1 MLGWLSAEVVRA
13 SRWKRSVA
21 SGSAV
26 ADSGRNFTR
35 DVPAEPQVLGA
46 IDHAHAAGT
55 QPVDDAV
62 VRDNGADHLEPVR
75 AMPGMAFRNG
85 IVVVHFDP
93 VKGTTRSA
101 NRTPPPA
108 PGCTFP
114 RVILGPISMTG
125 PPIAMS
131 GQDIVIPDK
140 SAFKASE
147 VCEIA
152 KVQPY
157 VLRSWENEFPELGV
171 SRTPGGPR
179 VYRKADVERVLQIR
193 HLVLAEGLTL
203 AGVRRKLEG
212 AGVTPPAAAVAAERR
227 GPGPPP

>member
-1 MLGWLSAEVVRA
+1 MHG
-13 SRWKRSVA
+13 
-21 SGSAV
+21 
-26 ADSGRNFTR
+26 
-35 DVPAEPQVLGA
+35 
-46 IDHAHAAGT
+46 H
-55 QPVDDAV
+55 
-62 VRDNGADHLEPVR
+62 
-75 AMPGMAFRNG
+75 
-85 IVVVHFDP
+85 
-93 VKGTTRSA
+93 
-101 NRTPPPA
+101 
-108 PGCTFP
+108 
-114 RVILGPISMTG
+114 PI
-125 PPIAMS
+125 PMS

-212 AGVTPPAAAVAAERR
+212 AGVTPAAVVALPNAEDRALLREVMTPEIKARLSRVRDGLRSVLDLLSRDPAPTGDFHLEALAQPAAPLIEAPRR
-227 GPGPPP
+227 AGAQRRAKA

>member
-1 MLGWLSAEVVRA
+1 
-13 SRWKRSVA
+13 
-21 SGSAV
+21 
-26 ADSGRNFTR
+26 
-35 DVPAEPQVLGA
+35 
-46 IDHAHAAGT
+46 
-55 QPVDDAV
+55 
-62 VRDNGADHLEPVR
+62 
-75 AMPGMAFRNG
+75 
-85 IVVVHFDP
+85 
-93 VKGTTRSA
+93 
-101 NRTPPPA
+101 
-108 PGCTFP
+108 
-114 RVILGPISMTG
+114 MTG

-140 SAFKASE
+140 TAFKASE

-179 VYRKADVERVLQIR
+179 VYRKTDVERVLQIR

-212 AGVTPPAAAVAAERR
+212 AGVTPAPAVRPPNDEDRALLREVMTPDIKARLSRIRDGLQSLVEMLSRDPLPTGEFHLEALAQPGAPMVEAPTRAVR
-227 GPGPPP
+227 

>member
-1 MLGWLSAEVVRA
+1 M
-13 SRWKRSVA
+13 
-21 SGSAV
+21 
-26 ADSGRNFTR
+26 N
-35 DVPAEPQVLGA
+35 
-46 IDHAHAAGT
+46 
-55 QPVDDAV
+55 
-62 VRDNGADHLEPVR
+62 
-75 AMPGMAFRNG
+75 
-85 IVVVHFDP
+85 
-93 VKGTTRSA
+93 
-101 NRTPPPA
+101 
-108 PGCTFP
+108 
-114 RVILGPISMTG
+114 G

-140 SAFKASE
+140 PAFKASE
-147 VCEIA
+147 VCELA

-212 AGVTPPAAAVAAERR
+212 AGVTPPAPAV
-227 GPGPPP
+227 PPPNDEDRALLREVMTPEIKVRLSRVRDGLRAVLDLLSREPAPSRRVPPRGAGPARAGDARGAPTAAAARESLSRRRAVVVQSPFCPPGQVHTASGRGAAW

>member
-1 MLGWLSAEVVRA
+1 M
-13 SRWKRSVA
+13 
-21 SGSAV
+21 
-26 ADSGRNFTR
+26 N
-35 DVPAEPQVLGA
+35 
-46 IDHAHAAGT
+46 
-55 QPVDDAV
+55 
-62 VRDNGADHLEPVR
+62 
-75 AMPGMAFRNG
+75 
-85 IVVVHFDP
+85 
-93 VKGTTRSA
+93 
-101 NRTPPPA
+101 
-108 PGCTFP
+108 
-114 RVILGPISMTG
+114 G

-140 SAFKASE
+140 PAFKASE

-212 AGVTPPAAAVAAERR
+212 AGVTPAAAVPPPSDEDRALLREVMTPEIKVRLSRVRDGLRAVLDLLSREPAPSSRAPPANSTSRRWPRQRPQAHELATPAAASRESLSRRRARRSTIALLSARAGFYTASGRGAAW
-227 GPGPPP
+227 